1 MDRIPLR
8 SIMGN
13 SSVGDGGG
21 RTFGV
26 GDDAGGSMGGIANG
40 AFFLHS
46 KNLILLIVDQY

>member
-40 AFFLHS
+40 AFFFAQQKS
-46 KNLILLIVDQY
+46 DIINS